1 MSLEKKQYLVYIIS
15 LPSIEGTIYEKI
27 RYIIYKGEDYNET
40 SLYNTVS
47 KFHTIMTMEQYIRN
61 KKIEELL

>member
-15 LPSIEGTIYEKI
+15 LPSIEGTIYEKL
-27 RYIIYKGEDYNET
+27 RDIIYKGEDYNET

-61 KKIEELL
+61 KKIEKLL